1 MLRRNT
7 NKFSSNSFCVS
18 VEVNCCMQTFIRNLV
33 MRAVSLL
40 IHSLYNAV
48 VIFLMLLSDGVRFQL
63 CVTDP
68 LGVRICGIVELK
80 SIVSK
85 AKKK

>member
-1 MLRRNT
+1 
-7 NKFSSNSFCVS
+7 
-18 VEVNCCMQTFIRNLV
+18 
-33 MRAVSLL
+33 MRLL
-40 IHSLYNAV
+40 
-48 VIFLMLLSDGVRFQL
+48 FFQMLLSDGVRFQL

-68 LGVRICGIVELK
+68 FGVRICGIVELK